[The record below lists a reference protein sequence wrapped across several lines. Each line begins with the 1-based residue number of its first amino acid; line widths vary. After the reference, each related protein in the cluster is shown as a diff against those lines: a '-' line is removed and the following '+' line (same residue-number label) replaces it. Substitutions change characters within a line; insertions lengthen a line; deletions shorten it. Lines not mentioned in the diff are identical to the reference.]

1 MEKFTTDQFKRNH
14 LVDSFLRHVVGQHEL
29 GEAVFRVT
37 VEDQARV
44 FGECVV
50 ALATPAAHVQP
61 TNLPDPERSVGHG
74 HGGFTTGSSFPGS
87 IPSGKIK
94 PRKSEERQRG
104 HLNLNLL
111 S

>member
-1 MEKFTTDQFKRNH
+1 MEKFTTDKFKRNH

-29 GEAVFRVT
+29 GEAVFRVA
-37 VEDQARV
+37 VEDQAGV

-61 TNLPDPERSVGHG
+61 TNLPDPERSVGHES
-74 HGGFTTGSSFPGS
+74 FTTGSSFQGLTS
-87 IPSGKIK
+87 SGKIK

-104 HLNLNLL
+104 HLNLNLFC
-111 S
+111 

>member
-29 GEAVFRVT
+29 GEAVFRVA
-37 VEDQARV
+37 VEDQAGV

-61 TNLPDPERSVGHG
+61 TNLPDPERSVGHES
-74 HGGFTTGSSFPGS
+74 FTTGSSFQGS
-87 IPSGKIK
+87 TPSGKIK
-94 PRKSEERQRG
+94 PRKSEERQLG
-104 HLNLNLL
+104 HLNRNLFC
-111 S
+111 